1 MVQIAN
7 FLNWLIET
15 MDQHEGMVAMLGIA
29 VTVIIF
35 MREVSNNY
43 FTMEQDNFKDI
54 FKDLALKQL
63 PEKIDGVELAK
74 EDEWSDRFK
83 ELMDVLDEMLVQSKY
98 YKYSIPFFY
107 ECLRLRID
115 EIRDLERHD
124 NWRLYRSGVKQ
135 NALIQ
140 IKCSAIIRNINDAS
154 KGRVFSIKVYQ
165 NKLVQ
170 KTRHL
175 IIKNLYDHPADR
187 ITETYTEASND
198 MFLFSTNDGDLI
210 QNNTLKKLSADNV
223 IIKPNSSKKI
233 RIVEAKG
240 VNRGEVYFGYVGN
253 IRWGRYIGK
262 IQIKA
267 GEDRTVQIKHNR
279 NQNQVHIKLKDANL
293 HKIVIMWMED
303 NDLNHVYF
311 AKFNV
316 RKK

>member
-1 MVQIAN
+1 MVQIVN

-35 MREVSNNY
+35 IREVSNNY

-83 ELMDVLDEMLVQSKY
+83 DLMDVLDEILIQSKY

-140 IKCSAIIRNINDAS
+140 RKCSAIIRNINNAS
-154 KGRVFSIKVYQ
+154 KGKVFSIRVYQ
-165 NKLVQ
+165 NRLVQ
-170 KTRHL
+170 KIRQL
-175 IIKNLYDHPADR
+175 FIKNLYDHPVDR
-187 ITETYTEASND
+187 ITEKYTESCND
-198 MFLFSTNDGDLI
+198 TFLFSTEGGEFI
-210 QNNTLKKLSADNV
+210 QNTALKKLSVDKV
-223 IIKPNSSKKI
+223 IIKPNSSEKS
-233 RIVEAKG
+233 RIVEVRA

-253 IRWGRYIGK
+253 IRLGRNIGK
-262 IQIKA
+262 TQIKA
-267 GEDRTVQIKHNR
+267 VEDKTIQIRHTR
-279 NQNQVHIKLKDANL
+279 NQNQVIVKLKDTNM
-293 HKIVIMWMED
+293 HKIVIMWMIE
-303 NDLNHVYF
+303 NDINHVYF
-311 AKFNV
+311 AKFNI

>member
-1 MVQIAN
+1 MNQIAN
-7 FLNWLIET
+7 FFNWLVDT

-29 VTVIIF
+29 VTVLIF

-63 PEKIDGVELAK
+63 PDKIDGVELAK
-74 EDEWSDRFK
+74 ESEWSDRFK

-135 NALIQ
+135 NELVQRKCRYI
-140 IKCSAIIRNINDAS
+140 IKNINNAS

-165 NKLVQ
+165 NRLLQ
-170 KTRHL
+170 KIRQL
-175 IIKNLYDHPADR
+175 FIKNLYDHPADR
-187 ITETYTEASND
+187 ITERYTECSYDA
-198 MFLFSTNDGDLI
+198 FLFETDGGDLI
-210 QNNTLKKLSADNV
+210 QKSELKKISVENV
-223 IIKPNSSKKI
+223 IIKPNVSQNV
-233 RIVEAKG
+233 RIIDVKG
-240 VNRGEVYFGYVGN
+240 VSRGETYFGYVGN
-253 IRWGRYIGK
+253 FRWGKHIGIIK
-262 IQIKA
+262 IKA
-267 GEDRTVQIKHNR
+267 VEDKSIHIKHIR
-279 NQNQVHIKLKDANL
+279 NQATIKLRDSNM
-293 HKIVIMWMED
+293 HKLVIMWTEN
-303 NDLNHVYF
+303 NDMNHIF
-311 AKFNV
+311 FCKFNM